1 MGQVR
6 DDVILVQSPEYF
18 SFVVFL
24 KLGLLVFKPEQ
35 EWQILI
41 RKQKMKW
48 ILVVA
53 VKRRHR
59 ENGLLKDVKIRPPL
73 TYIIWRSFRCC
84 FPCRSNESKAY
95 PLILGDDVFDI
106 YCNMAVAPTE
116 NDACGVGGWTL
127 VMKINGTK
135 VYLFQ
140 HSPFRLLNQ
149 ETDETM
155 DFFLFV
161 SNRYIYDENSKN
173 TTFYCFIA
181 RYIVIWLEIFSQ
193 LVTSTSHDI

>member
-6 DDVILVQSPEYF
+6 DEVILVQSPEYF

-53 VKRRHR
+53 VKCRHR

>member
-1 MGQVR
+1 
-6 DDVILVQSPEYF
+6 
-18 SFVVFL
+18 
-24 KLGLLVFKPEQ
+24 
-35 EWQILI
+35 
-41 RKQKMKW
+41 
-48 ILVVA
+48 
-53 VKRRHR
+53 
-59 ENGLLKDVKIRPPL
+59 
-73 TYIIWRSFRCC
+73 
-84 FPCRSNESKAY
+84 
-95 PLILGDDVFDI
+95 
-106 YCNMAVAPTE
+106 MAVAPTE

-140 HSPFRLLNQ
+140 HSPFCLLNQ

-173 TTFYCFIA
+173 TIFYCFIA
-181 RYIVIWLEIFSQ
+181 KYIVIWLEIFSQ

>member
-1 MGQVR
+1 
-6 DDVILVQSPEYF
+6 
-18 SFVVFL
+18 
-24 KLGLLVFKPEQ
+24 
-35 EWQILI
+35 
-41 RKQKMKW
+41 MKW

-53 VKRRHR
+53 VKCRHR

-73 TYIIWRSFRCC
+73 TNIIWRSFRCC

-106 YCNMAVAPTE
+106 YCNMAVAPTD

-173 TTFYCFIA
+173 TIFYCFIA
-181 RYIVIWLEIFSQ
+181 KYIVIWLEMFSQ

>member
-1 MGQVR
+1 
-6 DDVILVQSPEYF
+6 
-18 SFVVFL
+18 
-24 KLGLLVFKPEQ
+24 
-35 EWQILI
+35 
-41 RKQKMKW
+41 
-48 ILVVA
+48 
-53 VKRRHR
+53 
-59 ENGLLKDVKIRPPL
+59 
-73 TYIIWRSFRCC
+73 
-84 FPCRSNESKAY
+84 
-95 PLILGDDVFDI
+95 
-106 YCNMAVAPTE
+106 MAVAPTE

-140 HSPFRLLNQ
+140 NSPFRLLNQ

-155 DFFLFV
+155 DFFLFF

>member
-53 VKRRHR
+53 VKCRHR

>member
-1 MGQVR
+1 
-6 DDVILVQSPEYF
+6 
-18 SFVVFL
+18 
-24 KLGLLVFKPEQ
+24 
-35 EWQILI
+35 
-41 RKQKMKW
+41 MKW

-53 VKRRHR
+53 VKCRHR

-173 TTFYCFIA
+173 TIFYCFIA
-181 RYIVIWLEIFSQ
+181 KYIVIWLEMFSQ

>member
-1 MGQVR
+1 M
-6 DDVILVQSPEYF
+6 
-18 SFVVFL
+18 
-24 KLGLLVFKPEQ
+24 
-35 EWQILI
+35 
-41 RKQKMKW
+41 
-48 ILVVA
+48 
-53 VKRRHR
+53 
-59 ENGLLKDVKIRPPL
+59 
-73 TYIIWRSFRCC
+73 T
-84 FPCRSNESKAY
+84 
-95 PLILGDDVFDI
+95 
-106 YCNMAVAPTE
+106 VAPTE